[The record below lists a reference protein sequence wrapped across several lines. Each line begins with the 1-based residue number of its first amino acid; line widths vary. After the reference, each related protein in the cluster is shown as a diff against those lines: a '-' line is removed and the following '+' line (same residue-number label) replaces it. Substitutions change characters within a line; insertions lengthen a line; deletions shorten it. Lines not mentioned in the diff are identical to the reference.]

1 MNKYLLR
8 ILNVKKLQLLLSRNS
23 NYVHES
29 VEKIGWSNIQWNLN
43 WQTKEMEEKT
53 IRELKATF
61 GVGQKRIDF
70 TKNTIRNTV
79 EVEYCRGSKIK
90 WKVKGRLE

>member
-1 MNKYLLR
+1 
-8 ILNVKKLQLLLSRNS
+8 
-23 NYVHES
+23 
-29 VEKIGWSNIQWNLN
+29 
-43 WQTKEMEEKT
+43 MEEKT

-90 WKVKGRLE
+90 

>member
-1 MNKYLLR
+1 
-8 ILNVKKLQLLLSRNS
+8 
-23 NYVHES
+23 
-29 VEKIGWSNIQWNLN
+29 
-43 WQTKEMEEKT
+43 MEEKT

-79 EVEYCRGSKIK
+79 EVAK
-90 WKVKGRLE
+90 